1 VKCIYETQNPKTH
14 IQEYNNKWLFHMASK
29 KIAYFESNKYVT
41 TYVIHERLWV
51 EMNKSCLY
59 CLVTFGPHPPSEVL
73 PFFRHRIKFV
83 FKPWIQTL
91 NFLCSSLISHSLVFC
106 PVSDISTHISPSL
119 WNTSK
124 IYISWNI
131 KRFLTE

>member
-1 VKCIYETQNPKTH
+1 MYIRNTKTH
-14 IQEYNNKWLFHMASK
+14 IKEYNEKWLFHMASK
-29 KIAYFESNKYVT
+29 KITYFETNKYVT
-41 TYVIHERLWV
+41 IYLIHERLWV
-51 EMNKSCLY
+51 QMNKICLY
-59 CLVTFGPHPPSEVL
+59 WLHLGHTLPLEVL

-83 FKPWIQTL
+83 FKPWIETL